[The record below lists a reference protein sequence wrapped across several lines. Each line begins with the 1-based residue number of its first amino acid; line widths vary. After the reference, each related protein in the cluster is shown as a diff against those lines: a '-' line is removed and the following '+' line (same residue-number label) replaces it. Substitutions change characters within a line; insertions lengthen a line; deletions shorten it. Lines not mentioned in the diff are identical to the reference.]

1 MFNQAFM
8 QTFAYRDG
16 NDPLHVEY
24 VPEIGLVSVR
34 LGPQMS
40 VRGHG
45 SARGLYLAPNEAA
58 ALADLLTDD
67 QRLARIPCLDM
78 VIVRMGCGDLLVP
91 VAGVPGFAESLT
103 AALDGYAASLSA
115 VAS

>member
-1 MFNQAFM
+1 MFEQAFM

-16 NDPLHVEY
+16 NQPLHAEY
-24 VPEIGLVSVR
+24 VPEIDLVSVR

-40 VRGHG
+40 VSGHG
-45 SARGLYLAPNEAA
+45 AARGLYLAPDEAA

-67 QRLARIPCLDM
+67 QRLVRILDM
-78 VIVRMGCGDLLVP
+78 VIVRMGCGDLLIP
-91 VAGVPGFAESLT
+91 VQNAPAFAESLT